1 MNSGLNNQNSLL
13 QQLTPAQLEEYQLQL
28 RQQQFFTNLLSS
40 NLKTITFPS
49 IFQQFQDNL
58 NRTSQQQDLINFNR
72 GLGAVTNQN
81 DYMKL
86 LQKSF
91 QINSN
96 VMSPFHQNQL
106 FCQMGMMGQK
116 KNNTIQNPI
125 TVEDDEPPQN
135 QKCHNS
141 KCNNRGDRKIK
152 SKKGESLQFCE
163 KCLRMYNRGNFCD
176 FCEQVYSNGSYDQDE
191 QEWIQCDECEKW
203 NHLNCEAKYRNQN
216 IKEQTENKV
225 YYCLNCSKVKKQQQQ
240 QQQLQ
245 QQQFQQQKKQEK
257 TTEEYQPKQRLQM
270 ECEDA
275 RTREKNINFV
285 ATKDN
290 KVQFTFRL
298 NLYDDE
304 IKSDLDILRN
314 SGRKSMKKQNQQ
326 DSPIIKQII
335 APPQQQQ
342 QQQVQ
347 LQYDEKNSDQQM
359 NTRCRTRNN
368 KNRVNYRNLG
378 GE

>member
-13 QQLTPAQLEEYQLQL
+13 QQLTPAQLEEYQHQL
-28 RQQQFFTNLLSS
+28 RQQQILTNLLSS
-40 NLKTITFPS
+40 NLKTLTYPS

-72 GLGAVTNQN
+72 GLGGARNQI

-96 VMSPFHQNQL
+96 IMSPFHQNQL
-106 FCQMGMMGQK
+106 FCQLGMMGQM
-116 KNNTIQNPI
+116 KNNTLQNPI
-125 TVEDDEPPQN
+125 TVEDDDPPQF

-141 KCNNRGDRKIK
+141 KCNNRGDRKTK
-152 SKKGESLQFCE
+152 SKKGETLQFCE

-216 IKEQTENKV
+216 IKEETENKV
-225 YYCLNCSKVKKQQQQ
+225 YYCLNCSKIKKQQQ
-240 QQQLQ
+240 Q

-257 TTEEYQPKQRLQM
+257 ITEEYQPKQRVQM

-275 RTREKNINFV
+275 RIREKNINFV

-304 IKSDLDILRN
+304 IKSDLDFLRN
-314 SGRKSMKKQNQQ
+314 SGKKNMKKQSQQ
-326 DSPIIKQII
+326 DSPIIKQMIV
-335 APPQQQQ
+335 PQQ

-347 LQYDEKNSDQQM
+347 LVYEEKNSDQQL
-359 NTRCRTRNN
+359 NNRRRTRNN

>member
-1 MNSGLNNQNSLL
+1 MNS
-13 QQLTPAQLEEYQLQL
+13 
-28 RQQQFFTNLLSS
+28 
-40 NLKTITFPS
+40 I
-49 IFQQFQDNL
+49 
-58 NRTSQQQDLINFNR
+58 
-72 GLGAVTNQN
+72 

-86 LQKSF
+86 LQKSL

-96 VMSPFHQNQL
+96 AINAFNQNQL
-106 FCQMGMMGQK
+106 LCQFGMMGQK
-116 KNNTIQNPI
+116 KNNTSQNPI
-125 TVEDDEPPQN
+125 TVEDDEPPQI

-141 KCNNRGDRKIK
+141 KCNNKGDRKTK
-152 SKKGESLQFCE
+152 SKKGETLQFCD
-163 KCLRMYNRGNFCD
+163 KCLRLYNRGNYCD

-216 IKEQTENKV
+216 IKEETENKV
-225 YYCLNCSKVKKQQQQ
+225 YYCLNCSKIKKQQQQ
-240 QQQLQ
+240 HQQQQQQKQQQQ

-257 TTEEYQPKQRLQM
+257 IIEEYQPKQRTIIEQ
-270 ECEDA
+270 EDA

-304 IKSDLDILRN
+304 IKSDLDFLRN
-314 SGRKSMKKQNQQ
+314 SGKKNIKKQNQQ
-326 DSPIIKQII
+326 DSPIIKQNII
-335 APPQQQQ
+335 PQQQQ
-342 QQQVQ
+342 QQLLLQQQQLLLSQQVQ
-347 LQYDEKNSDQQM
+347 SIQEEKNSDQQM
-359 NTRCRTRNN
+359 NGRRRTRNN